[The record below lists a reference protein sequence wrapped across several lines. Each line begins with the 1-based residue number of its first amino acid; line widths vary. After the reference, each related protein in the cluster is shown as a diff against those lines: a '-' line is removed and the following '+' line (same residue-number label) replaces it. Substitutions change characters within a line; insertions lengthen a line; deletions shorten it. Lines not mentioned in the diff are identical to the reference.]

1 MPPVLVGEWFPILL
15 SLENLEAEAASSLT
29 VSAWLRDAADPLVSR
44 ILLDNHFR
52 AEFGEITLDTKRVFI
67 FNGDLNFQGD

>member
-1 MPPVLVGEWFPILL
+1 MMEVLVIT
-15 SLENLEAEAASSLT
+15 SLT

-44 ILLDNHFR
+44 ILLDNHFL